1 VVILG
6 EDRRH
11 TVDHDEQRDY
21 EWVYRAGFTSVA
33 RTVFL
38 IVGSQAVAEEI
49 AQEAFLKLLQKWST
63 VCDYERPEAWA
74 RKVAVRMAV
83 RHVGR
88 ERSRPQRELRA
99 QPQPRSQPLP
109 DPEVARAVAALAPMQ
124 RASVALYYWEDRPV
138 LEIARMLQVSEST
151 VKQHL
156 HRARAHLAVALRE
169 EVSGDVR

>member
-1 VVILG
+1 M
-6 EDRRH
+6 DR
-11 TVDHDEQRDY
+11 EQERDY
-21 EWVYRAGFTSVA
+21 EWVFRAGFASVA

-38 IVGSQAVAEEI
+38 IVGSRAVAEEI
-49 AQEAFLKLLQKWST
+49 TQEAFLKLLQKWSS
-63 VCDYERPEAWA
+63 VSDYERPEAWA

-99 QPQPRSQPLP
+99 QPVRPEDPPLP

-124 RASVALYYWEDRPV
+124 RAAVALYYWEDRPV
-138 LEIARMLQVSEST
+138 LEIARLLQVSEST

-156 HRARAHLAVALRE
+156 YRARAHLAVALRE
-169 EVSGDVR
+169 EVTGDVR

>member
-1 VVILG
+1 
-6 EDRRH
+6 
-11 TVDHDEQRDY
+11 VDADERRDY
-21 EWVYRAGFTSVA
+21 EWVYRARFASVA

-49 AQEAFLKLLQKWST
+49 TQEAFLKLLQKWPT
-63 VCDYERPEAWA
+63 VSDYERPEAWA

-88 ERSRPQRELRA
+88 ERSRPLRELRA
-99 QPQPRSQPLP
+99 QPRPSDPTPP

-124 RASVALYYWEDRPV
+124 RAAVALYYWEDRPV
-138 LEIARMLQVSEST
+138 LEIAQLLQVSEST

-156 HRARAHLAVALRE
+156 YRARARLAETLRE
-169 EVSGDVR
+169 EVTGDVR

>member
-1 VVILG
+1 MG
-6 EDRRH
+6 DEDR
-11 TVDHDEQRDY
+11 RDY
-21 EWVYRAGFTSVA
+21 EWVYRARFASVA

-38 IVGSQAVAEEI
+38 IVGSNAVAEEI
-49 AQEAFLKLLQKWST
+49 TQDAFVKLLQKWSS
-63 VCDYERPEAWA
+63 VSDYERPEAWA

-88 ERSRPQRELRA
+88 ERSRPARELRA
-99 QPQPRSQPLP
+99 QPTQSEPSLP

-124 RASVALYYWEDRPV
+124 RAAVALYYWEDRPI

-156 HRARAHLAVALRE
+156 YRARARLADVLKE
-169 EVSGDVR
+169 EVTEDVR

>member
-1 VVILG
+1 M
-6 EDRRH
+6 
-11 TVDHDEQRDY
+11 DHDEQRDY

-38 IVGSQAVAEEI
+38 IVGSHAVAEEI
-49 AQEAFLKLLQKWST
+49 TQEAFLKLLQKWST

-83 RHVGR
+83 RHVDR
-88 ERSRPQRELRA
+88 ERTRPLRELRA
-99 QPQPRSQPLP
+99 QPRPADPPLP
-109 DPEVARAVAALAPMQ
+109 DPEVARAVAGLAPMQ
-124 RASVALYYWEDRPV
+124 RAAVALYYFEDRPV

-156 HRARAHLAVALRE
+156 LRARTRLAEALHE
-169 EVSGDVR
+169 EVTGDVR

>member
-1 VVILG
+1 M
-6 EDRRH
+6 DR
-11 TVDHDEQRDY
+11 DEERDY
-21 EWVYRAGFTSVA
+21 EWVFRAGFASVA

-49 AQEAFLKLLQKWST
+49 TQEAFIKLLQKWST
-63 VCDYERPEAWA
+63 VSDYERPEAWA

-88 ERSRPQRELRA
+88 ERSRPLRELRA
-99 QPQPRSQPLP
+99 QPLPPVEPPLP

-124 RASVALYYWEDRPV
+124 RAAVALYYWEDRPV
-138 LEIARMLQVSEST
+138 LEIARLLQVSEST

-156 HRARAHLAVALRE
+156 YRAREHLAVALRE
-169 EVSGDVR
+169 EVTGDVR

>member
-1 VVILG
+1 
-6 EDRRH
+6 
-11 TVDHDEQRDY
+11 VDADERRDY
-21 EWVYRAGFTSVA
+21 EWVYRARFASVA

-49 AQEAFLKLLQKWST
+49 TQEAFLKLLQKWPT
-63 VCDYERPEAWA
+63 VSDYERPEAWA

-88 ERSRPQRELRA
+88 ERSRPLRELRA
-99 QPQPRSQPLP
+99 QPRPAEPTPP

-124 RASVALYYWEDRPV
+124 RAAVALYYWEDRPV
-138 LEIARMLQVSEST
+138 MEIAQLLQVSEST

-156 HRARAHLAVALRE
+156 YRARARLAETLRE
-169 EVSGDVR
+169 EVTGDVR